1 MPITKTFPSHLDPNN
16 FEIDE
21 FEDPYDAFFWL
32 GYFAGR
38 KRATPPAVPAEI
50 EEQALPKP
58 MTGVPFCEL
67 AEFCVFDTETS
78 GLSASACA
86 VQVAVGFFRA
96 DGSAMGYYNKLW
108 QLPAGV
114 HLSAS
119 SVNVHGITK
128 RRLRQEGMDAF
139 FEIRAVHRMFD
150 TMKRRGKR
158 IVAHNA
164 SFDVRIL
171 KQTARKHKFGEW
183 SIEAADVFCTM
194 QNSKHRCGI
203 VSQKTGRLKNPSNS
217 ELYQKLS
224 GEAPRGALHDAIVD
238 IKVTGMSFF
247 LGSQRGWWRM

>member
-1 MPITKTFPSHLDPNN
+1 MTKTFPSHLDPNN
-16 FEIDE
+16 FGIDE

-38 KRATPPAVPAEI
+38 KSATPPAVLTKV
-50 EEQALPKP
+50 EEQTFPRP

-128 RRLRQEGMDAF
+128 RRLQQEGMDAF
-139 FEIRAVHRMFD
+139 VEIRAVHRMFD

-164 SFDVRIL
+164 RFDVRIL
-171 KQTARKHKFGEW
+171 KQTARKHKFGGW

-224 GEAPRGALHDAIVD
+224 GEAPQGALHDAIVD
-238 IKVTGMSFF
+238 IKVTGRSFF
-247 LGSQRGWWRM
+247 LGSQRGWWSM